1 MKTLNKYLF
10 NQSLIPFVLSV
21 GVITT
26 VLFLQFLIRAVDRFL
41 GKGLDALTIFE
52 YLYLNLAWIIALSVP
67 MSLLI
72 SSVMTFGRMAQQN
85 EITALK
91 SAGVSLYNIIKPALW
106 FGTFVAVGLC
116 IFNNFILPE
125 MNYNARLLARDIYKK
140 KPELSIEPGY
150 FVDMIP
156 QYTMI
161 VKEMDGK
168 DFKDV
173 KIFSKNKESE
183 QTTIYANA
191 GSLSSNDNIITIDL
205 MDGEIHEID
214 LSDYDYYRKI
224 RFKTHQ
230 ITISMDELMLNRT
243 TESNRTDREMRV
255 PQMIDE
261 IARNKLLISQIYERI
276 DKVKAEIG
284 ITDPNI
290 NSLENIE
297 KEVDKLKQSKVNTN
311 VRDEQY
317 NENVPIPN
325 IENKQYIL
333 SLTNN
338 ARQFKNEFTLIENY
352 EKTNNKFKVEIHK
365 KFTLAIACILFTLV
379 GAPLG
384 ILVRSG
390 GMTIA
395 SGLSIA
401 FFLFTLITPTPQS
414 IEIILKSSPSVLIIS
429 KATFHTSPVHDL
441 VVSIGICCSFQS
453 LGNISCIAIQPL
465 SFIHFKEF
473 IISFLICLYVWR
485 PSIKITSYVFLFSLK
500 KSSEVFLILPPEHGS
515 TPVLLRTGKESKSE
529 FEAHPISKYSGLL

>member
-1 MKTLNKYLF
+1 MNTLNKYLF
-10 NQSLIPFVLSV
+10 KQSLIPFVLSV

-91 SAGVSLYNIIKPALW
+91 SAGVNLYNIIKPALW
-106 FGTFVAVGLC
+106 FGTFVAIGLC

-161 VKEMDGK
+161 VKEMNGK

-173 KIFSKNKESE
+173 KIFSKNQESE
-183 QTTIYANA
+183 QTTIYANE
-191 GSLSSNDNIITIDL
+191 GSLSSNGNMITINL
-205 MDGEIHEID
+205 INGEIHEID

-243 TESNRTDREMRV
+243 TESSRTDREMRV
-255 PQMIDE
+255 PQMINE
-261 IARNKLLISQIYERI
+261 IEKNKLLIAQIYERI

-284 ITDPNI
+284 ITDPSA

-297 KEVDKLKQSKVNTN
+297 KEVDKLKQDKVDAT
-311 VRDEQY
+311 VQDQQY
-317 NENVPIPN
+317 SENVPIPN

-384 ILVRSG
+384 ILVRNG

-401 FFLFTLITPTPQS
+401 FFLIYYILLIWGEQLADRNLLNPGLGSWLPNIILFVS
-414 IEIILKSSPSVLIIS
+414 GMIILK
-429 KATFHTSPVHDL
+429 
-441 VVSIGICCSFQS
+441 
-453 LGNISCIAIQPL
+453 L
-465 SFIHFKEF
+465 SN
-473 IISFLICLYVWR
+473 
-485 PSIKITSYVFLFSLK
+485 K
-500 KSSEVFLILPPEHGS
+500 KN
-515 TPVLLRTGKESKSE
+515 
-529 FEAHPISKYSGLL
+529 

>member
-10 NQSLIPFVLSV
+10 NQSLIPFMLSV

-91 SAGVSLYNIIKPALW
+91 SAGVNLYNIIKPALW
-106 FGTFVAVGLC
+106 FGTFVAIGLC
-116 IFNNFILPE
+116 LFNNFILPE
-125 MNYNARLLARDIYKK
+125 MNYNARLLARDIYQK

-173 KIFSKNKESE
+173 KIFSKNQESE
-183 QTTIYANA
+183 QTTIYANE
-191 GSLSSNDNIITIDL
+191 GSLSSNGNMITINL
-205 MDGEIHEID
+205 VNGEIHEID

-243 TESNRTDREMRV
+243 TESSRTDREMRV

-261 IARNKLLISQIYERI
+261 IEKNKLLISQIYERI
-276 DKVKAEIG
+276 EKVKTEIG
-284 ITDPNI
+284 ITDPNA

-297 KEVDKLKQSKVNTN
+297 KEVDKLKQNKMNAN
-311 VRDEQY
+311 IREQQY
-317 NENVPIPN
+317 NEDVVIPN

-401 FFLFTLITPTPQS
+401 FFLIYYILLIWGEQLADRNLLNPGLGSWLPNIILFVS
-414 IEIILKSSPSVLIIS
+414 GMIILK
-429 KATFHTSPVHDL
+429 
-441 VVSIGICCSFQS
+441 
-453 LGNISCIAIQPL
+453 L
-465 SFIHFKEF
+465 SN
-473 IISFLICLYVWR
+473 
-485 PSIKITSYVFLFSLK
+485 K
-500 KSSEVFLILPPEHGS
+500 KN
-515 TPVLLRTGKESKSE
+515 
-529 FEAHPISKYSGLL
+529 

>member
-183 QTTIYANA
+183 QITIYANA
-191 GSLSSNDNIITIDL
+191 GSLSSNGNIITIDL

-297 KEVDKLKQSKVNTN
+297 KEVDKLKQSKVNAN

-401 FFLFTLITPTPQS
+401 FFLIYYILLIWGEQLADRNLLNPGLGSWLPNIILFVS
-414 IEIILKSSPSVLIIS
+414 GMIILK
-429 KATFHTSPVHDL
+429 
-441 VVSIGICCSFQS
+441 
-453 LGNISCIAIQPL
+453 L
-465 SFIHFKEF
+465 SN
-473 IISFLICLYVWR
+473 
-485 PSIKITSYVFLFSLK
+485 K
-500 KSSEVFLILPPEHGS
+500 KN
-515 TPVLLRTGKESKSE
+515 
-529 FEAHPISKYSGLL
+529 

>member
-1 MKTLNKYLF
+1 MNTLNKYLF
-10 NQSLIPFVLSV
+10 KQSLIPFLLSV
-21 GVITT
+21 AVITT

-91 SAGVSLYNIIKPALW
+91 SAGINLYNIIKPAIL
-106 FGTFVAVGLC
+106 FGSLVGIGLC
-116 IFNNFILPE
+116 LFNNFILPE

-173 KIFSKNKESE
+173 KIFSKNQKSE
-183 QTTIYANA
+183 QTTIYANQ
-191 GSLSSNDNIITIDL
+191 GSLSSDGNMITIDL

-224 RFKTHQ
+224 KFKTHQ
-230 ITISMDELMLNRT
+230 IMISMDELMLNRT
-243 TESNRTDREMRV
+243 TESNRTDREMRI

-261 IARNKLLISQIYERI
+261 IKRNKILISQIYERI
-276 DKVKAEIG
+276 ENVKKEIG
-284 ITDPNI
+284 ITNL
-290 NSLENIE
+290 NANTLESIQE
-297 KEVDKLKQSKVNTN
+297 EVEKLKQKQIEISSS
-311 VRDEQY
+311 E
-317 NENVPIPN
+317 NELNDDSIISN
-325 IENKQYIL
+325 LEDKQYIL

-365 KFTLAIACILFTLV
+365 KFTLALACVLFTMV

-384 ILVRSG
+384 ILVRNG

-401 FFLFTLITPTPQS
+401 FFLVYYILLIWGEQLADRNLLNPGLGSWLPN
-414 IEIILKSSPSVLIIS
+414 IILFIS
-429 KATFHTSPVHDL
+429 GMVILK
-441 VVSIGICCSFQS
+441 
-453 LGNISCIAIQPL
+453 L
-465 SFIHFKEF
+465 SN
-473 IISFLICLYVWR
+473 
-485 PSIKITSYVFLFSLK
+485 K
-500 KSSEVFLILPPEHGS
+500 KN
-515 TPVLLRTGKESKSE
+515 
-529 FEAHPISKYSGLL
+529 

>member
-1 MKTLNKYLF
+1 MNTLNKYLF
-10 NQSLIPFVLSV
+10 KQSLIPFLLSV
-21 GVITT
+21 AVITT

-41 GKGLDALTIFE
+41 GKGLDVFTIFE

-91 SAGVSLYNIIKPALW
+91 SAGVNLYNIIKPAIL
-106 FGTFVAVGLC
+106 FGSLVGIGLC
-116 IFNNFILPE
+116 LFNNFILPE

-173 KIFSKNKESE
+173 KIFSKNQKSE
-183 QTTIYANA
+183 QTTIYANQ
-191 GSLSSNDNIITIDL
+191 GSLSSDGNMITIDL

-224 RFKTHQ
+224 KFKTHQ
-230 ITISMDELMLNRT
+230 IMISMDELMLNRT
-243 TESNRTDREMRV
+243 TESNRTDREMRI

-261 IARNKLLISQIYERI
+261 IKRNKILISQIYERI
-276 DKVKAEIG
+276 ENVKKEIG
-284 ITDPNI
+284 ITNL
-290 NSLENIE
+290 NANTLESIQE
-297 KEVDKLKQSKVNTN
+297 EVEKLKQKHIEISSS
-311 VRDEQY
+311 E
-317 NENVPIPN
+317 NELNDDSIISN
-325 IENKQYIL
+325 LENKQYIL

-365 KFTLAIACILFTLV
+365 KFTLALACVLFTMV

-384 ILVRSG
+384 ILVRNG

-401 FFLFTLITPTPQS
+401 FFLVYYILLIWGEQLADRNLLNPGLGSWLPN
-414 IEIILKSSPSVLIIS
+414 IILFIS
-429 KATFHTSPVHDL
+429 GMVILK
-441 VVSIGICCSFQS
+441 
-453 LGNISCIAIQPL
+453 L
-465 SFIHFKEF
+465 SN
-473 IISFLICLYVWR
+473 
-485 PSIKITSYVFLFSLK
+485 K
-500 KSSEVFLILPPEHGS
+500 KN
-515 TPVLLRTGKESKSE
+515 
-529 FEAHPISKYSGLL
+529 

>member
-1 MKTLNKYLF
+1 METYYSLGFNTSRVKFKNHMNTLNKYLF
-10 NQSLIPFVLSV
+10 KQSLIPFLLSV
-21 GVITT
+21 AVITT

-41 GKGLDALTIFE
+41 GKGLDVMTIFE
-52 YLYLNLAWIIALSVP
+52 YLFLNLAWIIALSVP

-91 SAGVSLYNIIKPALW
+91 SAGVNLYNIIKPAIL
-106 FGTFVAVGLC
+106 FGSLIAIGLC
-116 IFNNFILPE
+116 IFNNFALPE

-173 KIFSKNKESE
+173 KIFSKNQKSE
-183 QTTIYANA
+183 QTTIYANK
-191 GSLSSNDNIITIDL
+191 GSLSSNGKIITIDL
-205 MDGEIHEID
+205 IDGEIHEID
-214 LSDYDYYRKI
+214 LSNYDHYRKI
-224 RFKTHQ
+224 TFKTHQ
-230 ITISMDELMLNRT
+230 IMISMDELILNRT
-243 TESNRTDREMRV
+243 TESNRTDREMRI

-261 IARNKLLISQIYERI
+261 IKRNKILISQIFERI
-276 DKVKAEIG
+276 ENVKKEIG
-284 ITDPNI
+284 ITNL
-290 NSLENIE
+290 NANTLESIK
-297 KEVDKLKQSKVNTN
+297 KEVEKLKQKRVEISSSKKELN
-311 VRDEQY
+311 DI
-317 NENVPIPN
+317 PIPKL
-325 IENKQYIL
+325 EDKQYIL

-338 ARQFKNEFTLIENY
+338 LRQFENEFTLVDNY

-365 KFTLAIACILFTLV
+365 KFTLAFACILFTIV

-401 FFLFTLITPTPQS
+401 FFLVYYILLIWGEQLADRNLLNPGLGSWLPN
-414 IEIILKSSPSVLIIS
+414 IILLIS
-429 KATFHTSPVHDL
+429 
-441 VVSIGICCSFQS
+441 GM
-453 LGNISCIAIQPL
+453 AIL
-465 SFIHFKEF
+465 K
-473 IISFLICLYVWR
+473 
-485 PSIKITSYVFLFSLK
+485 FSNK
-500 KSSEVFLILPPEHGS
+500 
-515 TPVLLRTGKESKSE
+515 RN
-529 FEAHPISKYSGLL
+529 

>member
-1 MKTLNKYLF
+1 MNTLNKYLF
-10 NQSLIPFVLSV
+10 KQSLIPFLLSV
-21 GVITT
+21 AVITT

-41 GKGLDALTIFE
+41 GKGLDVFTIFE

-91 SAGVSLYNIIKPALW
+91 SAGVNLYNIIKPAIL
-106 FGTFVAVGLC
+106 FGSLVGIGLC
-116 IFNNFILPE
+116 LFNNFILPE

-173 KIFSKNKESE
+173 KIFSKNQKSE
-183 QTTIYANA
+183 QTTIYANQ
-191 GSLSSNDNIITIDL
+191 GSLSSDGNMITIDL

-224 RFKTHQ
+224 KFKTHQ
-230 ITISMDELMLNRT
+230 IMISMDELMLNRT
-243 TESNRTDREMRV
+243 TESNRTDREMRI

-261 IARNKLLISQIYERI
+261 IKRNKILISQIYERI
-276 DKVKAEIG
+276 ENVKKEIG
-284 ITDPNI
+284 ITNLNANTLASI
-290 NSLENIE
+290 QEEVEKLKQKQTEISSLENEFNDNSIISNLE
-297 KEVDKLKQSKVNTN
+297 D
-311 VRDEQY
+311 
-317 NENVPIPN
+317 
-325 IENKQYIL
+325 KQYIL

-365 KFTLAIACILFTLV
+365 KFTLALACVLFTMV

-384 ILVRSG
+384 ILVRNG

-401 FFLFTLITPTPQS
+401 FFLVYYILLIWGEQLADRNLLNPGLGSWLPN
-414 IEIILKSSPSVLIIS
+414 IILFIS
-429 KATFHTSPVHDL
+429 GMVILK
-441 VVSIGICCSFQS
+441 
-453 LGNISCIAIQPL
+453 L
-465 SFIHFKEF
+465 SN
-473 IISFLICLYVWR
+473 
-485 PSIKITSYVFLFSLK
+485 K
-500 KSSEVFLILPPEHGS
+500 KN
-515 TPVLLRTGKESKSE
+515 
-529 FEAHPISKYSGLL
+529 

>member
-1 MKTLNKYLF
+1 MNTLNKYLF
-10 NQSLIPFVLSV
+10 KQSLIPFLLSV
-21 GVITT
+21 AVITT

-91 SAGVSLYNIIKPALW
+91 SAGVNLYNIIKPALW
-106 FGTFVAVGLC
+106 FGAMVATALC
-116 IFNNFILPE
+116 FFNNFILPE

-173 KIFSKNKESE
+173 KIFSKNQKSE
-183 QTTIYANA
+183 QTTIYANQ
-191 GSLSSNDNIITIDL
+191 GSLSSDGNMITIDL
-205 MDGEIHEID
+205 QDGEIHEID

-230 ITISMDELMLNRT
+230 IIISMDDLMLNRT
-243 TESNRTDREMRV
+243 SESNRTDREMRV
-255 PQMIDE
+255 PQMIQE
-261 IARNKLLISQIYERI
+261 IEKNKILINQIYDRI
-276 DKVKAEIG
+276 ENVKKEIG
-284 ITDPNI
+284 ITNPNA
-290 NSLENIE
+290 NSLEIIENEIELLKEKKANII
-297 KEVDKLKQSKVNTN
+297 KED
-311 VRDEQY
+311 RDY
-317 NENVPIPN
+317 NEDVPVSAF
-325 IENKQYIL
+325 ENKDYIL

-365 KFTLAIACILFTLV
+365 KFTLALACILFTMV

-384 ILVRSG
+384 ILVRNG

-401 FFLFTLITPTPQS
+401 FFLVYYILLIWGEQLADRNLINPGLGSWLPNIILFVS
-414 IEIILKSSPSVLIIS
+414 GMIILK
-429 KATFHTSPVHDL
+429 
-441 VVSIGICCSFQS
+441 
-453 LGNISCIAIQPL
+453 L
-465 SFIHFKEF
+465 SN
-473 IISFLICLYVWR
+473 
-485 PSIKITSYVFLFSLK
+485 K
-500 KSSEVFLILPPEHGS
+500 KN
-515 TPVLLRTGKESKSE
+515 
-529 FEAHPISKYSGLL
+529 

>member
-1 MKTLNKYLF
+1 MNTLNKYLF
-10 NQSLIPFVLSV
+10 KQSLIPFLLSV
-21 GVITT
+21 AVITT

-41 GKGLDALTIFE
+41 GKGLDVFTIFE

-91 SAGVSLYNIIKPALW
+91 SAGVNLYNIIKPAIL
-106 FGTFVAVGLC
+106 FGSLVGIGLC
-116 IFNNFILPE
+116 LFNNFILPE

-173 KIFSKNKESE
+173 KIFSKNQKSE
-183 QTTIYANA
+183 QTTIYANQ
-191 GSLSSNDNIITIDL
+191 GSLSSDGNMITIDL

-214 LSDYDYYRKI
+214 LLDYDYYRKI
-224 RFKTHQ
+224 KFKTHQ
-230 ITISMDELMLNRT
+230 IMISMDELMLNRT
-243 TESNRTDREMRV
+243 TESNRTDREMRI

-261 IARNKLLISQIYERI
+261 IKRNKILISQIYERI
-276 DKVKAEIG
+276 ENVKKEIG
-284 ITDPNI
+284 ITNL
-290 NSLENIE
+290 NANTLESIQEEIE
-297 KEVDKLKQSKVNTN
+297 KLKQKQIEISSS
-311 VRDEQY
+311 E
-317 NENVPIPN
+317 NELNDDSIISN
-325 IENKQYIL
+325 LEDKQYIL

-365 KFTLAIACILFTLV
+365 KFTLALACVLFTMV

-384 ILVRSG
+384 ILVRNG

-401 FFLFTLITPTPQS
+401 FFLVYYILLIWGEQLADRNLLNPGLGSWLPN
-414 IEIILKSSPSVLIIS
+414 IILFIS
-429 KATFHTSPVHDL
+429 GMVILK
-441 VVSIGICCSFQS
+441 
-453 LGNISCIAIQPL
+453 L
-465 SFIHFKEF
+465 SN
-473 IISFLICLYVWR
+473 
-485 PSIKITSYVFLFSLK
+485 K
-500 KSSEVFLILPPEHGS
+500 KN
-515 TPVLLRTGKESKSE
+515 
-529 FEAHPISKYSGLL
+529 

>member
-1 MKTLNKYLF
+1 MNTLNKYLF
-10 NQSLIPFVLSV
+10 KQSLIPFLLSV
-21 GVITT
+21 AVITT

-72 SSVMTFGRMAQQN
+72 SSVMTFGRMSQQN

-91 SAGVSLYNIIKPALW
+91 SAGVNLYNIIKPALW
-106 FGTFVAVGLC
+106 FGAIVATALC
-116 IFNNFILPE
+116 FFNNFILPE

-168 DFKDV
+168 YFKDV
-173 KIFSKNKESE
+173 KIFSKNQKSE
-183 QTTIYANA
+183 QTTIYANQ
-191 GSLSSNDNIITIDL
+191 GSLSSDGNMITIDL
-205 MDGEIHEID
+205 QDGEIHEID

-230 ITISMDELMLNRT
+230 IIISMDDLMLNRT
-243 TESNRTDREMRV
+243 SESNRTDREMRV
-255 PQMIDE
+255 PQMIQE
-261 IARNKLLISQIYERI
+261 IEKNKILINQIYDRI
-276 DKVKAEIG
+276 ENVKKEIG
-284 ITDPNI
+284 ITNPNA
-290 NSLENIE
+290 NTLEIIENEIELLKEKKANII
-297 KEVDKLKQSKVNTN
+297 KED
-311 VRDEQY
+311 RDY
-317 NENVPIPN
+317 NEDVPVSAF
-325 IENKQYIL
+325 ENKDYIL

-365 KFTLAIACILFTLV
+365 KFTLALACILFTMV

-384 ILVRSG
+384 ILVRNG

-401 FFLFTLITPTPQS
+401 FFLVYYILLIWGEQLADRNLINPGLGSWLPNIILFVS
-414 IEIILKSSPSVLIIS
+414 GMIILK
-429 KATFHTSPVHDL
+429 
-441 VVSIGICCSFQS
+441 
-453 LGNISCIAIQPL
+453 L
-465 SFIHFKEF
+465 SN
-473 IISFLICLYVWR
+473 
-485 PSIKITSYVFLFSLK
+485 K
-500 KSSEVFLILPPEHGS
+500 KN
-515 TPVLLRTGKESKSE
+515 
-529 FEAHPISKYSGLL
+529 

>member
-284 ITDPNI
+284 ITDPNV

-311 VRDEQY
+311 IRDEQY

-384 ILVRSG
+384 ILVRNG

-401 FFLFTLITPTPQS
+401 FFLIYYILLIWGEQLADRNLLNPGLGSWLPNIILFVS
-414 IEIILKSSPSVLIIS
+414 GMIILK
-429 KATFHTSPVHDL
+429 
-441 VVSIGICCSFQS
+441 
-453 LGNISCIAIQPL
+453 L
-465 SFIHFKEF
+465 SN
-473 IISFLICLYVWR
+473 
-485 PSIKITSYVFLFSLK
+485 K
-500 KSSEVFLILPPEHGS
+500 KN
-515 TPVLLRTGKESKSE
+515 
-529 FEAHPISKYSGLL
+529 

>member
-1 MKTLNKYLF
+1 MNTLNKYLF
-10 NQSLIPFVLSV
+10 KQSLIPFLLSV
-21 GVITT
+21 AVITT

-91 SAGVSLYNIIKPALW
+91 SAGVNLYNIIKPAIL
-106 FGTFVAVGLC
+106 FGSLVGIGLC
-116 IFNNFILPE
+116 FFNNFILPE

-161 VKEMDGK
+161 VKEIDGK

-173 KIFSKNKESE
+173 KIFSKNQKSE
-183 QTTIYANA
+183 QTTIYANQ
-191 GSLSSNDNIITIDL
+191 GSLFSDGNMITIDL

-224 RFKTHQ
+224 KFNTHQ
-230 ITISMDELMLNRT
+230 IMISMDELMLNRT

-255 PQMIDE
+255 PQMIQE
-261 IARNKLLISQIYERI
+261 IEKNNNLISQIYDRI
-276 DKVKAEIG
+276 NKVKEEIG
-284 ITDPNI
+284 ITNPNANTLAI
-290 NSLENIE
+290 IENEIE
-297 KEVDKLKQSKVNTN
+297 LLKQKKMNRVTEKKEFNK
-311 VRDEQY
+311 D
-317 NENVPIPN
+317 VPIPAL
-325 IENKQYIL
+325 ENKDYIL

-365 KFTLAIACILFTLV
+365 KFTLALACVLFTMV

-384 ILVRSG
+384 ILVRNG

-401 FFLFTLITPTPQS
+401 FFLIYYILLIWGEQLADRNLLNPGLGSWLPN
-414 IEIILKSSPSVLIIS
+414 IILFIS
-429 KATFHTSPVHDL
+429 GMVILK
-441 VVSIGICCSFQS
+441 
-453 LGNISCIAIQPL
+453 L
-465 SFIHFKEF
+465 SN
-473 IISFLICLYVWR
+473 
-485 PSIKITSYVFLFSLK
+485 K
-500 KSSEVFLILPPEHGS
+500 KN
-515 TPVLLRTGKESKSE
+515 
-529 FEAHPISKYSGLL
+529 

>member
-1 MKTLNKYLF
+1 MNTLNKYLF
-10 NQSLIPFVLSV
+10 KQSLIPFVLSV

-91 SAGVSLYNIIKPALW
+91 SAGVNLYNIIKPALW
-106 FGTFVAVGLC
+106 FGTFVAIGLC

-173 KIFSKNKESE
+173 KIFSKNQKSE
-183 QTTIYANA
+183 QTTIYANE
-191 GSLSSNDNIITIDL
+191 GSLSSNGNMITINL
-205 MDGEIHEID
+205 INGEIHEID

-243 TESNRTDREMRV
+243 TESSRTDREMRV
-255 PQMIDE
+255 PQMINE
-261 IARNKLLISQIYERI
+261 IEKNKLLIAQIYERI

-284 ITDPNI
+284 ITDPSA

-297 KEVDKLKQSKVNTN
+297 KEVDKLKQSKVDTT
-311 VRDEQY
+311 VQDQQY

-384 ILVRSG
+384 ILVRNG

-401 FFLFTLITPTPQS
+401 FFLIYYILLIWGEQLADRNLLNPGLGSWLPNIILFVS
-414 IEIILKSSPSVLIIS
+414 GMIILK
-429 KATFHTSPVHDL
+429 
-441 VVSIGICCSFQS
+441 
-453 LGNISCIAIQPL
+453 L
-465 SFIHFKEF
+465 SN
-473 IISFLICLYVWR
+473 
-485 PSIKITSYVFLFSLK
+485 K
-500 KSSEVFLILPPEHGS
+500 KN
-515 TPVLLRTGKESKSE
+515 
-529 FEAHPISKYSGLL
+529 

>member
-1 MKTLNKYLF
+1 MNTLNKYLF
-10 NQSLIPFVLSV
+10 KQSLIPFLLSV
-21 GVITT
+21 AVITT
-26 VLFLQFLIRAVDRFL
+26 VLFLLFLIRAVDRFL

-85 EITALK
+85 EIPALK
-91 SAGVSLYNIIKPALW
+91 SAGVNLYNIINPALW
-106 FGTFVAVGLC
+106 FGAMVAIALC
-116 IFNNFILPE
+116 LFNNFILPE

-173 KIFSKNKESE
+173 KIFSKNQKSE
-183 QTTIYANA
+183 QTTIYANQ
-191 GSLSSNDNIITIDL
+191 GSLSSDGNMITIDL
-205 MDGEIHEID
+205 QDGEIHEID

-230 ITISMDELMLNRT
+230 IIISMDDLMLNRT
-243 TESNRTDREMRV
+243 SESNRTDREMRV
-255 PQMIDE
+255 PQMIQE
-261 IARNKLLISQIYERI
+261 IEKNKILINQIYDRI
-276 DKVKAEIG
+276 ENVKKEIG
-284 ITDPNI
+284 ITNPNA
-290 NSLENIE
+290 NTLEIIENEIELLKEKKANII
-297 KEVDKLKQSKVNTN
+297 KED
-311 VRDEQY
+311 RDY
-317 NENVPIPN
+317 NEDVPVSAF
-325 IENKQYIL
+325 ENKDYIL

-365 KFTLAIACILFTLV
+365 KFTLALACILFTMV

-384 ILVRSG
+384 ILVRNG

-401 FFLFTLITPTPQS
+401 FFLVYYILLIWGEQLADRNLINPGLGSWLPNIILFVS
-414 IEIILKSSPSVLIIS
+414 GMIILK
-429 KATFHTSPVHDL
+429 
-441 VVSIGICCSFQS
+441 
-453 LGNISCIAIQPL
+453 L
-465 SFIHFKEF
+465 SN
-473 IISFLICLYVWR
+473 
-485 PSIKITSYVFLFSLK
+485 K
-500 KSSEVFLILPPEHGS
+500 KN
-515 TPVLLRTGKESKSE
+515 
-529 FEAHPISKYSGLL
+529 

>member
-1 MKTLNKYLF
+1 MNTLNKYLF
-10 NQSLIPFVLSV
+10 KQSLIPFLLSV
-21 GVITT
+21 AVITT

-91 SAGVSLYNIIKPALW
+91 SAGVNLYNIIKPAIL
-106 FGTFVAVGLC
+106 FGSLVGIGLC
-116 IFNNFILPE
+116 LFNNFILPE

-173 KIFSKNKESE
+173 KIFSKNQKSE
-183 QTTIYANA
+183 QTTIYANQ
-191 GSLSSNDNIITIDL
+191 GSLSSDGNMITIDL

-224 RFKTHQ
+224 KFKTHQ
-230 ITISMDELMLNRT
+230 IMISMDELMLNRT
-243 TESNRTDREMRV
+243 TESNRTDREMRI

-261 IARNKLLISQIYERI
+261 IKRNKILISQIYERI
-276 DKVKAEIG
+276 ENVKKEIG
-284 ITDPNI
+284 ITNL
-290 NSLENIE
+290 NANTLESIQEEIE
-297 KEVDKLKQSKVNTN
+297 KLKQKQIEISSS
-311 VRDEQY
+311 E
-317 NENVPIPN
+317 NELNDDSIISN
-325 IENKQYIL
+325 LEDKQYIL

-365 KFTLAIACILFTLV
+365 KFTLALACVLFTMV

-384 ILVRSG
+384 ILVRNG

-401 FFLFTLITPTPQS
+401 FFLIYYILLIWGEQLADRNLLNPGLGSWLPN
-414 IEIILKSSPSVLIIS
+414 IILFIS
-429 KATFHTSPVHDL
+429 GMVILK
-441 VVSIGICCSFQS
+441 
-453 LGNISCIAIQPL
+453 L
-465 SFIHFKEF
+465 SN
-473 IISFLICLYVWR
+473 
-485 PSIKITSYVFLFSLK
+485 K
-500 KSSEVFLILPPEHGS
+500 KN
-515 TPVLLRTGKESKSE
+515 
-529 FEAHPISKYSGLL
+529 

>member
-1 MKTLNKYLF
+1 MNTLNKYLF
-10 NQSLIPFVLSV
+10 KQSLIPFLLSV
-21 GVITT
+21 AVITT

-91 SAGVSLYNIIKPALW
+91 SAGVNLYNIIKPAIL
-106 FGTFVAVGLC
+106 FGSLVGIGLC
-116 IFNNFILPE
+116 LFNNFILPE

-173 KIFSKNKESE
+173 KIFSKNQKSE
-183 QTTIYANA
+183 QTTIYANQ
-191 GSLSSNDNIITIDL
+191 GSLSSDGNMITIDL

-224 RFKTHQ
+224 KFKTHQ
-230 ITISMDELMLNRT
+230 IMISMDELMLNRT
-243 TESNRTDREMRV
+243 TESNRTDREMRI

-261 IARNKLLISQIYERI
+261 IKRNKVLIYQIYERI
-276 DKVKAEIG
+276 NNVKKEIG
-284 ITDPNI
+284 ITNL
-290 NSLENIE
+290 NANTLESIQD
-297 KEVDKLKQSKVNTN
+297 EVEKLKQKHMGVSSS
-311 VRDEQY
+311 E
-317 NENVPIPN
+317 NELNDDSIVSN
-325 IENKQYIL
+325 LENKQYIL

-365 KFTLAIACILFTLV
+365 KFTLALACVLFTMV

-384 ILVRSG
+384 ILVRNG

-401 FFLFTLITPTPQS
+401 FFLVYYILLIWGEQLADRNLLNPGLGSWLPN
-414 IEIILKSSPSVLIIS
+414 IILFIS
-429 KATFHTSPVHDL
+429 GMVILK
-441 VVSIGICCSFQS
+441 
-453 LGNISCIAIQPL
+453 L
-465 SFIHFKEF
+465 SN
-473 IISFLICLYVWR
+473 
-485 PSIKITSYVFLFSLK
+485 K
-500 KSSEVFLILPPEHGS
+500 KN
-515 TPVLLRTGKESKSE
+515 
-529 FEAHPISKYSGLL
+529 

>member
-1 MKTLNKYLF
+1 MNTLNKYLF
-10 NQSLIPFVLSV
+10 KQSLIPFLLSV
-21 GVITT
+21 AVITT

-91 SAGVSLYNIIKPALW
+91 SAGVNLYNIIKPALW
-106 FGTFVAVGLC
+106 FGAMVAIALC
-116 IFNNFILPE
+116 LFNNFILPE

-173 KIFSKNKESE
+173 KIFSKNQKSE
-183 QTTIYANA
+183 QTTIYANQ
-191 GSLSSNDNIITIDL
+191 GSLSSDGNMITIDL
-205 MDGEIHEID
+205 QDGEIHEID

-230 ITISMDELMLNRT
+230 IIISMDDLMMNRT
-243 TESNRTDREMRV
+243 SESNRTDREMRV
-255 PQMIDE
+255 PQMIQE
-261 IARNKLLISQIYERI
+261 IEKNKILINQIYDRI
-276 DKVKAEIG
+276 ENVKKEIG
-284 ITDPNI
+284 ITNPNANTLEII
-290 NSLENIE
+290 NNEIE
-297 KEVDKLKQSKVNTN
+297 LLKAKKADVIKEDRN
-311 VRDEQY
+311 Y
-317 NENVPIPN
+317 NEDVPVPAF
-325 IENKQYIL
+325 ENKEYIL

-365 KFTLAIACILFTLV
+365 KFTLALACILFTMV

-384 ILVRSG
+384 ILVRNG

-401 FFLFTLITPTPQS
+401 FFLIYYILLIWGEQLADRNLLNPGLGSWLPNIILFVS
-414 IEIILKSSPSVLIIS
+414 GMIILK
-429 KATFHTSPVHDL
+429 
-441 VVSIGICCSFQS
+441 
-453 LGNISCIAIQPL
+453 L
-465 SFIHFKEF
+465 SN
-473 IISFLICLYVWR
+473 
-485 PSIKITSYVFLFSLK
+485 K
-500 KSSEVFLILPPEHGS
+500 KN
-515 TPVLLRTGKESKSE
+515 
-529 FEAHPISKYSGLL
+529 

>member
-1 MKTLNKYLF
+1 MNTLNKYLF
-10 NQSLIPFVLSV
+10 KQSLIPFLLSV
-21 GVITT
+21 AVITT

-41 GKGLDALTIFE
+41 GKGLDVFTIFE

-91 SAGVSLYNIIKPALW
+91 SAGINLYNIIKPAIL
-106 FGTFVAVGLC
+106 FGSLVGIGLC
-116 IFNNFILPE
+116 LFNNFILPE

-173 KIFSKNKESE
+173 KIFSKNQKSE
-183 QTTIYANA
+183 QTTIYANQ
-191 GSLSSNDNIITIDL
+191 GSLSSDGNMITIDL

-224 RFKTHQ
+224 KFKTHQ
-230 ITISMDELMLNRT
+230 IMISMDELMLNRT
-243 TESNRTDREMRV
+243 TESNRTDREMRI

-261 IARNKLLISQIYERI
+261 IKRNKILISQIYERI
-276 DKVKAEIG
+276 ENVKKEIG
-284 ITDPNI
+284 ITNL
-290 NSLENIE
+290 NANTLESIQE
-297 KEVDKLKQSKVNTN
+297 EVEKLKQKYIEIPSS
-311 VRDEQY
+311 E
-317 NENVPIPN
+317 NELNDDSIIPN
-325 IENKQYIL
+325 LENKQYIL

-365 KFTLAIACILFTLV
+365 KFTLALACVLFTMV

-384 ILVRSG
+384 ILVRNG

-401 FFLFTLITPTPQS
+401 FFLVYYILLIWGEQLADRNLLNSGLGSWLPN
-414 IEIILKSSPSVLIIS
+414 IILFIS
-429 KATFHTSPVHDL
+429 GMVILK
-441 VVSIGICCSFQS
+441 
-453 LGNISCIAIQPL
+453 L
-465 SFIHFKEF
+465 SN
-473 IISFLICLYVWR
+473 
-485 PSIKITSYVFLFSLK
+485 K
-500 KSSEVFLILPPEHGS
+500 KN
-515 TPVLLRTGKESKSE
+515 
-529 FEAHPISKYSGLL
+529 